1 MDFKPHCD
9 EARKYVRVTDPTDQ
23 RTWEVWCEPGRA
35 AWRPEHPD
43 NPDAWVVQGPDG
55 FEVPIDMAALTIE
68 VLVRRLSTLLGTE
81 ETAREVLELFDP
93 LVDRDGFINP
103 SVYVPRDCL

>member
-1 MDFKPHCD
+1 
-9 EARKYVRVTDPTDQ
+9 
-23 RTWEVWCEPGRA
+23 
-35 AWRPEHPD
+35 
-43 NPDAWVVQGPDG
+43 
-55 FEVPIDMAALTIE
+55 
-68 VLVRRLSTLLGTE
+68 VLVGRLSALLGGE